1 MAEFATVTSKA
12 LKTSVEE
19 LAWKIRMH
27 IQTLVFLSTAI
38 HEVEFTQFHFAGR
51 QGIMR
56 IWTLITL

>member
-1 MAEFATVTSKA
+1 MAELATFTSKA
-12 LKTSVEE
+12 FKTSVVE

-27 IQTLVFLSTAI
+27 VQTLVLLCTAI
-38 HEVEFTQFHFAGR
+38 HKVKFTQFHFARR